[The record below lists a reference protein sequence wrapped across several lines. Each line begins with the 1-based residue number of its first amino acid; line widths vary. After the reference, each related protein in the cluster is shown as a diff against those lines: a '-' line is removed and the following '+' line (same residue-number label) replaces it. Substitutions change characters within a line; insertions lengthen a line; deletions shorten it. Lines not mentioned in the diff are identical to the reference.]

1 MSSPNRPAPAP
12 LDAPDSGAPSV
23 PSAAPAAAAAGPA
36 PDPRHHGR
44 DLAPG
49 VREVERGVFRIDHG
63 FRGAEGIIASYL
75 LAGGGELA
83 LVEAG
88 PESTQPAL
96 LAGIRAAGFEPRRIT
111 RLLLTHVHLDH
122 AGGAGTLLRHLPEA
136 TVHVHPAGAPH
147 LTDPGRL
154 LESARRIY
162 GDAMERLW
170 GRVEPVAE
178 ARVRPLADGAEV
190 SAGGRT
196 LRALDTPG
204 HAGHHLAFHDARAA
218 CVFTG
223 DVAGIRL
230 GGAPYV
236 SPPTPPP
243 DIDLPLWRGSLLRLR
258 ALAPRRLYLTH
269 FGEVDDAAWHLD
281 DLLARLY
288 RWTGWV
294 EGRLACGADPDTL
307 AGELEEREQA
317 AIRAFSGG
325 GLAERYALAIPYG
338 MSVDGLLRALRRGR
352 T

>member
-1 MSSPNRPAPAP
+1 MSSSNPPAPAQRAAS
-12 LDAPDSGAPSV
+12 D
-23 PSAAPAAAAAGPA
+23 AAPVPAAPER
-36 PDPRHHGR
+36 PHPGR

-49 VREVERGVFRIDHG
+49 VREVERGVIRIDHG
-63 FRGAEGIIASYL
+63 FRGSEGIIASYL
-75 LAGGGELA
+75 LAGDGDLA

-111 RLLLTHVHLDH
+111 RVLLTHVHLDH
-122 AGGAGTLLRHLPEA
+122 AGGTGTLLRHLPEA

-147 LTDPGRL
+147 LTDPRRL

-170 GRVEPVAE
+170 GSVEPVAD

-190 SAGGRT
+190 FAGGRT

-204 HAGHHLAFHDARAA
+204 HAGHHLAFHDEGAG

-230 GGAPYV
+230 GGASYV

-269 FGEVDDAAWHLD
+269 FGEVDDPAWHLD

-294 EGRLACGADPDTL
+294 EGRLACGADPGAL
-307 AGELEEREQA
+307 AGELEARERA
-317 AIRAFSGG
+317 VIRALSDGD
-325 GLAERYALAIPYG
+325 LAERYALAIPYG

-352 T
+352 A